1 MKRYFN
7 ITGCCNP
14 QEHYMVNLDSRL
26 AQIKKMVD
34 RGQYFC
40 INRGRQYGKTTLLDA
55 LQSYLQNDYTVI
67 SMDFQAQMSAATFEN
82 ERTFSKA
89 FIDAFIETAMFSDE
103 TTLME
108 IAKNELTAITNLV
121 ELFRKLSVVCKLN
134 DKKIVLMIDEVD
146 SASNNQV
153 FLDFLA
159 QLRGYYLIRNKRPTF
174 QSVILAGV
182 HDIRNLRQKIRPD
195 AEHKHNSPWNI
206 ASNFDIDM
214 SFSVSDIAGMLTEYE
229 QDHHTGMD
237 IQKLSQLIY
246 DYTSGY
252 PVLVSSICKYMDEKF
267 GWKTEYVSDA
277 VKLILKEN
285 NALFESLI
293 NKIEDNQELYD
304 YLYQILILG
313 RKISYNPDD
322 SVIRLAMMYG
332 FLKEENGSVVIANR
346 IFETRLYN
354 AILTTKKMQETS
366 IYKAGEW
373 DKNQFIQNGQ
383 LNMEKMN
390 DMERYF
396 NITGCCNPQ
405 EHYMVNLDSRLAQIK
420 KMVDRGQYFCINRGR
435 QYGKTT
441 LLDAL
446 QSYLQNDYTVISMDF
461 QAQMSAATFENERTF
476 SKAFIDAFIET
487 AMFSD
492 ETTLMEIAKNELT
505 AITNLVE
512 LFRKLSVVCKLN
524 DKKIVLMIDEVDSA
538 SNNQVF
544 LDFLAQLRGY
554 YLIRNKRPTFQS
566 VILAGVHDIR
576 NLRQKIRPDAVFSHA
591 QHTVPC
597 RSMIFSQSGI
607 LSPT

>member
-1 MKRYFN
+1 MERYFN

-40 INRGRQYGKTTLLDA
+40 INRGRQYGKTTLIMA
-55 LQSYLQNDYTVI
+55 LESYLEKEYIVV
-67 SMDFQAQMSAATFEN
+67 SMDFQGLSTPE
-82 ERTFSKA
+82 FSTEGMFVKA
-89 FIDAFIETAMFSDE
+89 FARELWLDRRTQHFMNHDIQTAMKEIRSSSAYTMADLFVCLSE
-103 TTLME
+103 WCME
-108 IAKNELTAITNLV
+108 AE
-121 ELFRKLSVVCKLN
+121 
-134 DKKIVLMIDEVD
+134 KKIVLMIDEVD
-146 SASNNQV
+146 QASNNQV

-159 QLRGYYLIRNKRPTF
+159 QLRFYYLKRNKRPTF

-229 QDHHTGMD
+229 NDHHTGMD

-246 DYTSGY
+246 AYTSGY

-373 DKNQFIQNGQ
+373 DKNQFIQDGQ
-383 LNMEKMN
+383 LNMEKILEKFILHFN
-390 DMERYF
+390 DIYGSQPDKFKEEDGRKLFLLYLRPIINGTGNYYIEAQTRDQKRTDVIVDYLGKQYIIELKIWRGEEYNTEGEKQIAEYLNYYHLEKGYLLSF
-396 NITGCCNPQ
+396 NFNKNKKSGMKTIQ
-405 EHYMVNLDSRLAQIK
+405 VN
-420 KMVDRGQYFCINRGR
+420 
-435 QYGKTT
+435 GKT
-441 LLDAL
+441 
-446 QSYLQNDYTVISMDF
+446 VIE
-461 QAQMSAATFENERTF
+461 A
-476 SKAFIDAFIET
+476 
-487 AMFSD
+487 
-492 ETTLMEIAKNELT
+492 
-505 AITNLVE
+505 
-512 LFRKLSVVCKLN
+512 VV
-524 DKKIVLMIDEVDSA
+524 
-538 SNNQVF
+538 
-544 LDFLAQLRGY
+544 
-554 YLIRNKRPTFQS
+554 
-566 VILAGVHDIR
+566 
-576 NLRQKIRPDAVFSHA
+576 
-591 QHTVPC
+591 
-597 RSMIFSQSGI
+597 
-607 LSPT
+607 

>member
-1 MKRYFN
+1 MERYFN

-34 RGQYFC
+34 RGQYFS
-40 INRGRQYGKTTLLDA
+40 INKGRQYGKTTILKA
-55 LQSYLQNDYTVI
+55 LREYLKNDYVVI
-67 SMDFQAQMSAATFEN
+67 SMDFQFVSTSEFATEN
-82 ERTFSKA
+82 SFVKA
-89 FIDAFIETAMFSDE
+89 FARLLWSRYHREMPNEIEEQIKQM
-103 TTLME
+103 
-108 IAKNELTAITNLV
+108 
-121 ELFRKLSVVCKLN
+121 KLSLN
-134 DKKIVLMIDEVD
+134 YVEADLFVTLSEWCEISSKPIVLMIDEVD

-159 QLRGYYLIRNKRPTF
+159 QLRGYYLERTEFPTF

-267 GWKTEYVSDA
+267 GWETKRVSDA

-373 DKNQFIQNGQ
+373 DKNQFIQNSQ
-383 LNMEKMN
+383 LNMEKILEKFILHFNDIYGSQPDKFKEEDGRKLFLLYLRPIINGTGNYYIEAQTRDQKRTDVIVDYLGKQYIIELKIWRGEEYNTEGEKQIAKYLNYYHLEKGYLLSFNFNKNKKSGMKTIQMN
-390 DMERYF
+390 
-396 NITGCCNPQ
+396 
-405 EHYMVNLDSRLAQIK
+405 
-420 KMVDRGQYFCINRGR
+420 
-435 QYGKTT
+435 GKT
-441 LLDAL
+441 
-446 QSYLQNDYTVISMDF
+446 VIE
-461 QAQMSAATFENERTF
+461 A
-476 SKAFIDAFIET
+476 
-487 AMFSD
+487 
-492 ETTLMEIAKNELT
+492 
-505 AITNLVE
+505 
-512 LFRKLSVVCKLN
+512 VV
-524 DKKIVLMIDEVDSA
+524 
-538 SNNQVF
+538 
-544 LDFLAQLRGY
+544 
-554 YLIRNKRPTFQS
+554 
-566 VILAGVHDIR
+566 
-576 NLRQKIRPDAVFSHA
+576 
-591 QHTVPC
+591 
-597 RSMIFSQSGI
+597 
-607 LSPT
+607 